1 MVEAT
6 KKQVENVVDLRDKNR
21 EKVEDLKRMI

>member
-21 EKVEDLKRMI
+21 EKVEDLKHMI